1 MKRHKTHRL
10 WTAGIAILALL
21 SFFAGTSL
29 ACFQKGVGTVQMAED
44 CSQGHCQHAMVG
56 DMAAQCCQSHQTRVS
71 QVLPASSPAKV
82 ASFVAHTL
90 HVALVPLVLRQDQ
103 KQSLVRLSTAE
114 RPPPFPPLYALHCT
128 LLI

>member
-1 MKRHKTHRL
+1 M
-10 WTAGIAILALL
+10 LALL

-44 CSQGHCQHAMVG
+44 CCQGHCQHVMAA
-56 DMAAQCCQSHQTRVS
+56 DMAARCCQSHQTRVS

-82 ASFVAHTL
+82 ASFMAYTL
-90 HVALVPLVLRQDQ
+90 HVALIPPVLCPGL
-103 KQSLVRLSTAE
+103 KQSWARLSTEE
-114 RPPPFPPLYALHCT
+114 RPLPFPPLYALHCT